1 MKSRIT
7 DEMHA
12 SIPALIERGMAKIEI
27 AALARAAPIARGL
40 VAPPTCSAFNV
51 GLTSAALALARW
63 NPECRLWHFSYIAF
77 VPSDVR
83 SLGTFRTWRDV
94 RLESVIRADSPPM
107 MRF

>member
-83 SLGTFRTWRDV
+83 SLGTFPTWRDV
-94 RLESVIRADSPPM
+94 RLESVIRADSPTM